1 MKEMRKTLKRMTLMQ
16 RPVMLAAVLLFVP
29 VAGNAQLQPPAEG
42 TRLSA
47 AVGAWAPRDAAIA
60 AAGGDDTRLT
70 AGPAFGLEFQ
80 YDVASFAALF
90 VNGTT
95 AVPTLRRG
103 IDIQP
108 AAAGSGETT
117 IVSATG
123 GVVFGLSGLHPN
135 ILPTLRLGG
144 GMKYYSFDLTGAD
157 SHIRPTGDV
166 GIGFRGIGTGPI
178 EVGAD
183 IRYLFSSF
191 DQSHLPT
198 RGITPQNQ
206 RQTDLLFSVGFA
218 VRLSGPGQRL

>member
-1 MKEMRKTLKRMTLMQ
+1 MRELRKMLKRMALVQ
-16 RPVMLAAVLLFVP
+16 RPAACAAALLLAP
-29 VAGNAQLQPPAEG
+29 VALSAQLQPPGSG
-42 TRLSA
+42 TRLGA
-47 AVGAWAPRDAAIA
+47 AAGAWAPRDAAIA
-60 AAGGDDTRLT
+60 AAGGDDTRFT

-80 YDVASFAALF
+80 YDVADFAAIF

-95 AVPTLRRG
+95 AFPTLRRG

-108 AAAGSGETT
+108 AATGSGETT
-117 IVSATG
+117 VVAATG

-144 GMKYYSFDLTGAD
+144 GMKYYSFDLTGAE
-157 SHIRPTGDV
+157 SHVRPTGDV

-191 DQSHLPT
+191 DQSRLPT

-206 RQTDLLFSVGFA
+206 RQMDLLLSVGFA
-218 VRLSGPGQRL
+218 VRL